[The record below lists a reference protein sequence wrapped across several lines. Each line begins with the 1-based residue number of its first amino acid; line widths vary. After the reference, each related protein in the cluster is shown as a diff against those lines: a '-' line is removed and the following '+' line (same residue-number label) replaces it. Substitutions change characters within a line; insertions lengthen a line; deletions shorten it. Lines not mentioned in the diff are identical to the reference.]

1 MCCCSVPGSPGIE
14 CHQPASECRCLCVT
28 RIDVCPGVLFLLLR
42 ASALIPKTLAHP
54 VTVESDR
61 GPGRELKR
69 QAFNPGIQKRQ
80 VQMWEHRRDRRFQR
94 GIQKKGMWSGC
105 QRASCEL
112 SLIRI
117 VSTLLPGLQRTF
129 CPCDGYFSLSITSS
143 LTGANHLKT
152 QNKILGSRTDVL
164 LLCPF
169 PWHLL
174 RAAPRPPC
182 SPPLSQ
188 SHRSWQLQK
197 LFLFPF
203 QRH

>member
-1 MCCCSVPGSPGIE
+1 MSLLSPWQPGY

-42 ASALIPKTLAHP
+42 TSALIPKTLAHP
-54 VTVESDR
+54 VALESDP

-80 VQMWEHRRDRRFQR
+80 VQMQEHRRDRGFQR
-94 GIQKKGMWSGC
+94 WVQKKDMRSC
-105 QRASCEL
+105 CRRASCEL
-112 SLIRI
+112 SLIKI

-129 CPCDGYFSLSITSS
+129 CPCDGYLSLSITSS
-143 LTGANHLKT
+143 LTGANYFKT
-152 QNKILGSRTDVL
+152 PNKILGSRKNVL

-169 PWHLL
+169 LWHLL

-188 SHRSWQLQK
+188 SHKSWQL
-197 LFLFPF
+197 
-203 QRH
+203 